1 MGLNPV
7 AYAVVHHDP
16 PEVYLAADVDIL
28 HRVLA
33 FELVARTSPATLPDG
48 LADNLRQSLLE
59 ERWGD
64 AVVDWI
70 SHTGVAIDVYTSLH
84 INTDADLPADLI
96 GAQLQFTPLF
106 RDSHQG

>member
-16 PEVYLAADVDIL
+16 PEVYLATDIDIL

-33 FELVARTSPATLPDG
+33 FELVARTSPATLPAG
-48 LADNLRQSLLE
+48 LADGLRQALLE

-70 SHTGVAIDVYTSLH
+70 SHTGVAVDVYTSLH
-84 INTDADLPADLI
+84 VNTDADLPADLI

-106 RDSHQG
+106 RDSDQG

>member
-1 MGLNPV
+1 MGLSPV

-16 PEVYLAADVDIL
+16 PEVHLATDIDVL

-33 FELVARTSPATLPDG
+33 FELVARTNPATLPRG
-48 LADNLRQSLLE
+48 LADGLREALLE

-70 SHTGVAIDVYTSLH
+70 SHTGVAVDVYTSLH
-84 INTDADLPADLI
+84 IHTDADIPADLI

-106 RDSHQG
+106 RDSD